1 MSSPENY
8 NDLEKM
14 GELQA
19 KLQEISKN
27 SLKQKKTGNK
37 QAWIW
42 KNSWLDQIRL
52 LKRTTVSE
60 ALFLLDETFQ
70 LRFFRN
76 FRTEDPTSEFF
87 ASKKDL
93 SRLLEKSFLFSSC
106 L

>member
-37 QAWIW
+37 QAWSW

-60 ALFLLDETFQ
+60 ALFIG
-70 LRFFRN
+70 
-76 FRTEDPTSEFF
+76 
-87 ASKKDL
+87 
-93 SRLLEKSFLFSSC
+93 
-106 L
+106 

>member
-37 QAWIW
+37 QAWSW
-42 KNSWLDQIRL
+42 KNSWLDQN
-52 LKRTTVSE
+52 KASE
-60 ALFLLDETFQ
+60 THNRFRSLTFI
-70 LRFFRN
+70 
-76 FRTEDPTSEFF
+76 E
-87 ASKKDL
+87 
-93 SRLLEKSFLFSSC
+93 
-106 L
+106 

>member
-1 MSSPENY
+1 
-8 NDLEKM
+8 M

-37 QAWIW
+37 QAWSW

-70 LRFFRN
+70 LRFFVISALKTPRLN
-76 FRTEDPTSEFF
+76 FSHQ
-87 ASKKDL
+87 KDL
-93 SRLLEKSFLFSSC
+93 SRLLEKSFYFQAIYDVF
-106 L
+106 